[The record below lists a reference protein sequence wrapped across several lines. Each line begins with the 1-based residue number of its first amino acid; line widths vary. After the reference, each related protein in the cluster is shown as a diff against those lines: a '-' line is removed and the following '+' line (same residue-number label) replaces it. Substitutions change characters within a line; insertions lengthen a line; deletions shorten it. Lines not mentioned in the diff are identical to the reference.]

1 MSDTIKSPVIS
12 ADAHDVKL
20 HKHYF
25 REVSSQPFN
34 AIYYKKSGILKLDFA
49 DKPLSPEK
57 NYVYFI
63 PQNQS
68 FTFDTIEYTQVIAI
82 NFNCLDDDTSFKTP
96 FIFEC
101 TTPRIAELFDII
113 YEKYSAK
120 DTNNY
125 KYFSLFYE
133 LLEKVEE
140 HIKINEVD
148 KTNPK
153 ILQAKSEIEKRFSD
167 DSFNINKLADLLS
180 VNTSYL
186 RREFKKVYSIS
197 PISYLKNIRLQSAV
211 SMLISN
217 YYSIKDIAQKC
228 GYSSPSYFI
237 QVFHKSKGCSPQ
249 KYKETYF
256 NNSVEQKHHN
266 L

>member
-1 MSDTIKSPVIS
+1 MSDIIKSPVVS
-12 ADAHDVKL
+12 VEAYDVKIY
-20 HKHYF
+20 KHNLQ
-25 REVSSQPFN
+25 EAKTQPFN
-34 AIYYKKSGILKLDFA
+34 AIYYRKSGISKLKIA
-49 DKPLSPEK
+49 DKTLLPKK
-57 NYVYFI
+57 NYVYLI

-68 FTFDTIEYTQVIAI
+68 FAVEVIKDSQLIAI
-82 NFNCLDDDTSFKTP
+82 NFKCLDDTSFNAP

-101 TTPRIAELFDII
+101 TNLRIAELFDII
-113 YEKYSAK
+113 YEKYSTK

-211 SMLISN
+211 SMLVSN

-256 NNSVEQKHHN
+256 KNSVEQKHHN